1 MPGTI
6 QVSVLEFEGLPS
18 TFFKVS
24 LGKKEYQTS
33 DVGNFSFPLTTLRDN
48 LVVTVLN
55 AEGNETNLTV
65 IQTMSI
71 VERVCWNDVF
81 YLDGGGHVRLQLE
94 FILSDEERNRI
105 RSMREAAMKK
115 KQGAT
120 PNVISRQ
127 SELASSESSS
137 VMSSPLAEQM
147 VSG

>member
-1 MPGTI
+1 MILNLVRNSQLLRTYCILYYSGIFRKT
-6 QVSVLEFEGLPS
+6 QN
-18 TFFKVS
+18 
-24 LGKKEYQTS
+24 
-33 DVGNFSFPLTTLRDN
+33 NFLISCSPLTTLRDN

-71 VERVCWNDVF
+71 VEKVCWNDVF